1 MRHKRV
7 SALAACI
14 FLLSG
19 CGSSEQAG
27 SPGMAADEDKATIES
42 LTKNSDRHDG
52 MFTLFVDRDKGTV
65 RMQIK
70 AEQLGQEYV
79 YVATVRDAPT
89 ITGQFRGN
97 VGEWTKNSIIQLRRH
112 FGRIEFVEQNVAFHF
127 DPDNPLSRAAEAN
140 ISPAIIAVA
149 DIEAEDKDAGAI
161 LIDIGPV
168 FLNESFV
175 QLKPSPNPKANGEP
189 KFDLGS
195 LSSKKTRFSDWRSY
209 PENVDVVVE
218 YVYENPAPVV
228 PGGEDVTDSR
238 YISMKLQH
246 SLIEVPENDFV
257 PRSYDPRVGF
267 YLKRVTDLTSTS
279 AAPWLDYINR
289 WHLKKKNPGA
299 ELSDPEQPIV
309 FWIENTTPLDYRDT
323 IREATLAWN
332 QAFEQAGFSNAIEVQ
347 VQPDDAE
354 WDAGD
359 IRYNVIRWTSS
370 PQPVFG
376 GYGPVFVN
384 PRTSQILG
392 SDIMLEQIFMTNRV
406 RYTRIFDPQ
415 PASGDSP
422 GAASR
427 PARCSMPARLQA
439 GLQLGRAM
447 LAAGESSPMAEGE
460 LVRQGLYSLVLHEV
474 GHTLGLNHN
483 FISSQ
488 LLSPDQLYAREPT
501 TSQGYS
507 TGSVMD
513 YAPINVAPKGGEQ
526 GLYYELSTGPYDRWV
541 IEYGYSEALD
551 DPAAEQQRLEQL
563 LGRST
568 ERALWF
574 ANDADD
580 MRSAGSG
587 IDPRVMIDDMSSDA
601 ITYAVDR
608 MGLIRGIMGELLGK
622 YSQDGASYQELV
634 AAYQSLFAQ
643 YASQASV
650 ISRYVGG
657 VQVDRAVQGQAG
669 ATVPFQPVALAE
681 QRRAMAS
688 LNANVFAPQAF
699 LVSDQLYRHLQTQR
713 RDFDF
718 YGKTEDPKIH
728 EQALSTQKIVLDHLL
743 HPVVLKRLTDS
754 ALYGNE
760 YTVAQM
766 MTDLTAAIFNADMA
780 TAVNSFRQNLQSEYL
795 ARLVAL
801 SAAGSA
807 GAYDQP
813 SRAMALFTLQN
824 LRQDIKDKTAGDLA
838 SRAHRAALLHS
849 IDKALD
855 SS

>member
-1 MRHKRV
+1 MRHKV
-7 SALAACI
+7 VPALAACI
-14 FLLSG
+14 LLLGG
-19 CGSSEQAG
+19 CGTNEQAG
-27 SPGMAADEDKATIES
+27 STEKAADEDKATIES
-42 LTKNSDRHDG
+42 LTENSDRHDG
-52 MFTLFVDRDKGTV
+52 LFTFFVDRDKGTV
-65 RMQIK
+65 RMLIGK
-70 AEQLGQEYV
+70 DQLGQEYI
-79 YVATVRDAPT
+79 YVATVRDAPP

-97 VGEWTKNSIIQLRRH
+97 VGEWTKNSMIQLRRH
-112 FGRIEFVEQNVAFHF
+112 FGRVEFVEPNIAFHF
-127 DPDNPLSRAAEAN
+127 DENNPLSRAAEAN

-149 DIEAEDKDAGAI
+149 DIEAEDKESGAV

-168 FLNESFV
+168 FLTESFV
-175 QLKPSPNPKANGEP
+175 QLKPSPNPKSNGEP
-189 KFDLGS
+189 RFDLGT

-209 PENVDVVVE
+209 PENVDVMVE
-218 YVYENPAPVV
+218 YVYENPSPVV
-228 PGGEDVTDSR
+228 PGGEDVADSR

-246 SLIEVPENDFV
+246 SFIEVPDNDFV

-267 YLKRVTDLTSTS
+267 YLMRVTDLTSTS

-299 ELSDPEQPIV
+299 ELSDPEEPIV
-309 FWIENTTPLDYRDT
+309 FWIENTTPLEYRDT

-332 QAFEQAGFSNAIEVQ
+332 QAFEQAGFSNAVEVH
-347 VQPDDAE
+347 VQPDDAD

-392 SDIMLEQIFMTNRV
+392 SDIMLEQVFMTNRV
-406 RYTRIFDPQ
+406 RYSRIFDPE
-415 PASGDSP
+415 PAGNGSP
-422 GAASR
+422 GAVSR
-427 PARCSMPARLQA
+427 PAMCKMPAQLQS
-439 GLQLGRAM
+439 GIQLGRAA
-447 LAAGESSPMAEGE
+447 LKAGESSPMAESE

-488 LLSPDQLYAREPT
+488 LLSPDELYAREPT

-507 TGSVMD
+507 SGSIMD

-526 GLYYELSTGPYDRWV
+526 GLYYEVSTGPYDRWA

-551 DPAAEQQRLEQL
+551 DAAAEQQRLDKL
-563 LGRST
+563 LAHST

-580 MRSAGSG
+580 MRSAGTG
-587 IDPRVMIDDMSSDA
+587 IDPRVMINDMSSDA

-608 MGLIRGIMGELLGK
+608 MGLIRDIMGGLVDK
-622 YSQDGASYQELV
+622 YSEEGASYQELV

-643 YASQASV
+643 YTDQASV

-657 VQVDRAVQGQAG
+657 VQVDRAVQGQPG

-728 EQALSTQKIVLDHLL
+728 EQALSTQKMVLDHLL

-760 YTVAQM
+760 YSVAEM
-766 MTDLTAAIFNADMA
+766 ITDLTAAVFNADMA
-780 TAVNSFRQNLQSEYL
+780 SEVNSFRQNLQAEYL
-795 ARLVAL
+795 GRLVAVT
-801 SAAGSA
+801 AAGNA
-807 GAYDQP
+807 GGFDQP
-813 SRAMALFTLQN
+813 SRAMALYTLQN
-824 LRQDIKDKTAGDLA
+824 LRRDLQAKTAGDVA
-838 SRAHRAALLHS
+838 SHAHRVSLINT

-855 SS
+855 TT

>member
-1 MRHKRV
+1 MV
-7 SALAACI
+7 LTLSACI
-14 FLLSG
+14 LFLSG
-19 CGSSEQAG
+19 CGKNDQIDSAEK
-27 SPGMAADEDKATIES
+27 AADEDKATIES
-42 LTKNSDRHDG
+42 LTENSDRHDG
-52 MFTLFVDRDKGTV
+52 LFTFFVDRDKGTV
-65 RMQIK
+65 RMLIGK
-70 AEQLGQEYV
+70 DQLGQEYV

-97 VGEWTKNSIIQLRRH
+97 VGEWTKNSMIQLRRH

-127 DPDNPLSRAAEAN
+127 DEDNPLSRSADAN

-149 DIEAEDKDAGAI
+149 DIEAEDEESGAV

-168 FLNESFV
+168 FLTESFV
-175 QLKPSPNPKANGEP
+175 QLKPSPNPKGNGEP
-189 KFDLGS
+189 RFNLGT
-195 LSSKKTRFSDWRSY
+195 LSSKKTRFSNWRSY
-209 PENVDVVVE
+209 PENVDVMVE
-218 YVYENPAPVV
+218 YVFENPSPVV
-228 PGGEDVTDSR
+228 PGGEDVADSR

-246 SLIEVPENDFV
+246 SLIEVPDNDFV

-267 YLKRVTDLTSTS
+267 YLMRVTDLTSTS

-299 ELSDPEQPIV
+299 ELSDPVEPIV
-309 FWIENTTPLDYRDT
+309 FWIENTTPLEYRDT

-332 QAFEQAGFSNAIEVQ
+332 QAFEQAGFSNAIEVR
-347 VQPDDAE
+347 VQPNDAD

-370 PQPVFG
+370 PNPVFG

-392 SDIMLEQIFMTNRV
+392 SDIMLEHIFMTNRI
-406 RYTRIFDPQ
+406 RYSRIFDPQ
-415 PASGDSP
+415 TAGGFAP
-422 GAASR
+422 GESSR
-427 PARCSMPARLQA
+427 PYRCAMPFQLQA
-439 GLQLGRAM
+439 GLQLGRAV
-447 LAAGESSPMAEGE
+447 LKTGDPSPMAEDE
-460 LVRQGLYSLVLHEV
+460 LVRQGLYSLVMHEV

-488 LLSPDQLYAREPT
+488 MLSPDELYAREPT
-501 TSQGYS
+501 TSQGYGI
-507 TGSVMD
+507 GSVMD
-513 YAPINVAPKGGEQ
+513 YAPINVSPQGREQ
-526 GLYYELSTGPYDRWV
+526 GLYYEVATGPYDRWV
-541 IEYGYSEALD
+541 IEYGYSEALS
-551 DPAAEQQRLEQL
+551 DPVAEQKRLDDL
-563 LGRST
+563 LARST

-580 MRSAGSG
+580 MRSPGSG

-608 MGLIRGIMGELLGK
+608 MGLIRDIMGRLVDQ
-622 YSQDGASYQELV
+622 YSEDGASYQELV
-634 AAYQSLFAQ
+634 AAYQSLVAQ

-657 VQVDRAVQGQAG
+657 VQIDRAVQGQQG

-688 LNANVFAPQAF
+688 LNANVFAAQAF
-699 LVSDQLYRHLQTQR
+699 LVPDQLYRHLQTQR

-728 EQALSTQKIVLDHLL
+728 EQALSTQKMVLDHLL
-743 HPVVLKRLTDS
+743 HPVVLMRLTDS

-760 YTVAQM
+760 YSVAKM
-766 MTDLTAAIFNADMA
+766 MTDLTDAIFSADMA
-780 TAVNSFRQNLQSEYL
+780 SEVNSFRQNLQAEYL
-795 ARLVAL
+795 GRLIAMA
-801 SAAGSA
+801 AAGNA
-807 GAYDQP
+807 GGFDQP
-813 SRAMALFTLQN
+813 SRAMALYTLQN
-824 LRQDIKDKTAGDLA
+824 LRRDLSAKTAGDLA
-838 SRAHRAALLHS
+838 SHAHRASLINA

-855 SS
+855 KSS